1 MANKL
6 INYKFNISKGIQL
19 NKAQLSRLSKDQL
32 QGRAPVVINGR
43 EGFVG
48 GDGFWTPKSIVKKRL
63 DKQNIKM
70 SSALPDTPELKI

>member
-32 QGRAPVVINGR
+32 QGRTPVVINGR

-48 GDGFWTPKSIVKKRL
+48 GDGFWTPKSIVKKGL